1 MNGLPGPAAAP
12 ELTRRAALGHLRTA
26 IGLAWRAAPVILIGL
41 IVLTLIGGTVPI
53 AAAWLTGRIL
63 DGLITGLPAWSLV
76 WLTVALAATG
86 IAAAIFPRLTGYA
99 EAELARQVRL
109 TATDRL
115 YTALTDR
122 LHGLATLEN
131 PRFHDSI
138 RLAQEAGG
146 SAPGD
151 LLSHG
156 MGMVRNVVTLTGF
169 LGTLVLVN
177 PWLVL
182 AVAVAAVP
190 TTRAEIL
197 LSRLRAAAM
206 WRIGYAGRRQYF
218 YAHLLTAPREAK
230 EVRLFGLGAF
240 FRGRMLAELRS
251 ANADSR
257 LLDRRELR
265 IQSVLGVLG
274 AVVAG
279 AGLVWAV
286 LSTRNGRLTEGDLMV
301 FVAALAG
308 VQSSLLGLVGQFGAV
323 HHAVLLLD
331 HYHVATT
338 LPPDLPVRAAP
349 TPVPPLTGAI
359 EFDDVWFRYGPDHPW
374 VLRGVT
380 LAIPAGSATALVGLN
395 GAGKS
400 TVVKLLCRLYD
411 PTRGHIRWNG
421 VDLRDTDPAEL
432 RNRIGAVF
440 QDFIQYELSGT
451 ENIGLGDLARLD
463 DRARIEA
470 AARRA
475 GVHDTLA
482 RMPRGYDT
490 MLTRMFIE
498 GVDTEDADTGMLLS
512 GGQGQRLALARALM
526 RDDRDLLI
534 LDEPS
539 SGLDAEAEAE
549 IHDELRRHRTGRT
562 SLLISHRLNTVRDAG
577 QIAVLA
583 DGEIAERGTHDTL
596 TARDGIY
603 ARLFGLQARGY
614 AESGVE

>member
-1 MNGLPGPAAAP
+1 VTGPRRVAP
-12 ELTRRAALGHLRTA
+12 DLTGRAASGHVRTA
-26 IGLAWRAAPVILIGL
+26 AGLALRAAPASLIGL
-41 IVLTLIGGTVPI
+41 IVLTLIEGTVPI

-63 DGLITGLPAWSLV
+63 DALISGLAPWSLV
-76 WLTVALAATG
+76 WLAVALAGTG
-86 IAAAIFPRLTGYA
+86 IAAAVLPRLTGYA
-99 EAELARQVRL
+99 AAELDRQVRL
-109 TATDRL
+109 TAADQL
-115 YTALTDR
+115 YTTLTGR
-122 LHGLATLEN
+122 LQGLATLEN
-131 PRFHDSI
+131 PQFHDSL

-146 SAPGD
+146 TAPGD
-151 LLSHG
+151 LVRHG
-156 MGMVRNVVTLTGF
+156 MGMVRNVVTLAGF

-182 AVAVAAVP
+182 AVAVATVP

-206 WRIGYAGRRQYF
+206 WRIGYAGRRQFF

-265 IQSVLGVLG
+265 IQTVLGVLG

-286 LSTRNGRLTEGDLMV
+286 LSTRSGRLTEGELMV

-308 VQSSLLGLVGQFGAV
+308 VQGSLLGLVGQFGAV
-323 HHAVLLLD
+323 HNAVLLLD
-331 HYHVATT
+331 HYHVAMT
-338 LPPDLPVRAAP
+338 LPPDLPLRAAP
-349 TPVPPLTGAI
+349 APVPPLTDAI

-374 VLRGVT
+374 VLRGVS
-380 LAIPAGSATALVGLN
+380 LVIPAGSATALVGLN

-411 PTRGHIRWNG
+411 PTRGQIRWNG
-421 VDLRDTDPAEL
+421 VDLRDTGPAEL

-440 QDFIQYELSGT
+440 QDFIEYELSGA
-451 ENIGLGDLARLD
+451 ENIGLGDVARLD
-463 DRARIEA
+463 DRDRIEA
-470 AARRA
+470 AGRRA
-475 GVHDTLA
+475 GVHDALA
-482 RMPRGYDT
+482 RLPKGYDT

-498 GVDTEDADTGMLLS
+498 GIDTEDPDTGMLLS

-549 IHDELRRHRTGRT
+549 VHAELRRHRAGRT
-562 SLLISHRLNTVRDAG
+562 SLLISHRLNTVRDAD

-583 DGEIAERGTHDTL
+583 DGEIVERGTHDTL
-596 TARDGIY
+596 TVRDGIY
-603 ARLFGLQARGY
+603 ARLFALQARGY
-614 AESGVE
+614 AESRAE